1 MELNYNEFL
10 AKISDSLEVEEDISL
25 ETLEELMYGR
35 GEEKDE

>member
-10 AKISDSLEVEEDISL
+10 EKISDSLEEEEDISL
-25 ETLEELMYGR
+25 ETLDELMNGR